1 MKFLTTKTKTILLAA
16 FVFLISTAPSYAAL
30 QDPTDDGPDGPPA
43 AAPIDDCII
52 PMMLVAIGIACIYFY
67 KSTKN
72 SAAVITKL

>member
-43 AAPIDDCII
+43 APIDDCII